1 MLSCAIGCKQIVVVF
16 AERKDR
22 SREMEDELLLYKIR
36 ECYRGNLNTGH
47 DYLERDHSVIDEA
60 KGCSRYEI
68 CARQDQKGRF
78 CDV

>member
-60 KGCSRYEI
+60 KCCSRYEI
-68 CARQDQKGRF
+68 CTRQDQKGRF